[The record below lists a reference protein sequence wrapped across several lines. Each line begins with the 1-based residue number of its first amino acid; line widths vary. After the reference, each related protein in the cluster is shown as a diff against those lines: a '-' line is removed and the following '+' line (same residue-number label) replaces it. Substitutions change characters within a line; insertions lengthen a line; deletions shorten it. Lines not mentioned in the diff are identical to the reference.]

1 MRVHVAHAQSE
12 QMFLLDESQDL
23 VIVRHDNPIQLL
35 QKPQHDGAR
44 LQIADRQFAD
54 NEGMCRNLFSNE
66 QISQYVIVPAQMVQ
80 STPRCPPVSR
90 NLRSATAHRL
100 QMRLRTAQPGQPACG
115 FTLNQG
121 LKRRTHQSGL
131 FTDPRELLRVG
142 NQIIVEYDCRPHRL
156 PRRRTASFKASLD
169 VNYNA
174 WQSAIAL
181 CRAVFV
187 SGWPCTASFNP
198 NHSGGPPQ

>member
-66 QISQYVIVPAQMVQ
+66 QISQYVIVPAQMV
-80 STPRCPPVSR
+80 
-90 NLRSATAHRL
+90 
-100 QMRLRTAQPGQPACG
+100 
-115 FTLNQG
+115 
-121 LKRRTHQSGL
+121 
-131 FTDPRELLRVG
+131 D
-142 NQIIVEYDCRPHRL
+142 PHRGVHQYHATFDR
-156 PRRRTASFKASLD
+156 RRRTGF
-169 VNYNA
+169 
-174 WQSAIAL
+174 
-181 CRAVFV
+181 R
-187 SGWPCTASFNP
+187 
-198 NHSGGPPQ
+198 